1 MGTIKLYDPTTPTRG
16 GAPRAKRQYLPAA
29 TEAANAVAVILV
41 KHFGQQAWILQCMAG
56 IQECVQNS
64 VDMLSGAAPMPSQP
78 IGQGGEYAF
87 PARTAAELQATR
99 NQAAHA
105 GQVSAAHEDQITAQ
119 AQADQAL
126 ANGQL
131 DMFAVLQK
139 AAGTA
144 DPASQGMPAQEAP
157 NNDPASDDWIL

>member
-41 KHFGQQAWILQCMAG
+41 KHFGQQAWILQCMTG

-64 VDMLSGAAPMPSQP
+64 VDMLSGAPPTPAQP
-78 IGQGGEYAF
+78 IGQGGQYAF
-87 PARTAAELQATR
+87 PARTAAELQSSR
-99 NQAAHA
+99 QQAAHA
-105 GQVSAAHEDQITAQ
+105 GQVSAAHENQLAAQ
-119 AQADQAL
+119 AQADLAL

-131 DMFAVLQK
+131 DMFAVLQN

-144 DPASQGMPAQEAP
+144 DPATQGMEAQEAP
-157 NNDPASDDWIL
+157 ASEPATDDWLI

>member
-1 MGTIKLYDPTTPTRG
+1 M
-16 GAPRAKRQYLPAA
+16 
-29 TEAANAVAVILV
+29 N
-41 KHFGQQAWILQCMAG
+41 G

-64 VDMLSGAAPMPSQP
+64 VEMLSGTVAPTPSQP

-87 PARTAAELQATR
+87 PARTAAELQASQQ
-99 NQAAHA
+99 QAAHA
-105 GQVSAAHEDQITAQ
+105 GQVSAAHDAQVAAQ

-144 DPASQGMPAQEAP
+144 DPATQGMPAPEAP
-157 NNDPASDDWIL
+157 ANEPAADDWIL

>member
-1 MGTIKLYDPTTPTRG
+1 
-16 GAPRAKRQYLPAA
+16 
-29 TEAANAVAVILV
+29 
-41 KHFGQQAWILQCMAG
+41 MAG

-105 GQVSAAHEDQITAQ
+105 GQVSAAHDAQVVAQ

-131 DMFAVLQK
+131 DMFAVLQQ

-144 DPASQGMPAQEAP
+144 DPASQGMPAQEAQSSE
-157 NNDPASDDWIL
+157 PATDDWLI

>member
-1 MGTIKLYDPTTPTRG
+1 MGTIKLYDPTTATRG
-16 GAPRAKRQYLPAA
+16 RAPKAHRQYLGAA

-41 KHFGQQAWILQCMAG
+41 KHFGQQQWILQCMDG
-56 IQECVQNS
+56 IRECVQNC
-64 VDMLSGAAPMPSQP
+64 VEQLSGTIAPTAQQP

-87 PARTAAELQATR
+87 AAELQASR
-99 NQAAHA
+99 QQAAHA
-105 GQVSAAHEDQITAQ
+105 GQVSAAAEAQVAAQ

-131 DMFAVLQK
+131 DMFAVLQQ

-144 DPASQGMPAQEAP
+144 DPATQGMPAQEAP
-157 NNDPASDDWIL
+157 ANEPAADDWIL